1 MADDPNGLVFLDFND
16 PDAGL
21 LAYAIYGG
29 DLEPESVQPIWDC
42 IDAARENGTKL
53 RLYCE
58 LHAMPKPNLS
68 VIGDKLKRLGTIWT
82 HIERMAIV
90 GDQGWLEYYEKI
102 VDPITRFDVRW
113 FPLVDAEEARA
124 WASAPPAIAAD
135 P

>member
-1 MADDPNGLVFLDFND
+1 MADDPTGLVFLDFND

-21 LAYAIYGG
+21 LAYAIHGG
-29 DLEPESVQPIWDC
+29 DLEPEAVQPVWDC
-42 IDAARENGTKL
+42 IDAARDHGTKL
-53 RLYCE
+53 RIYFE
-58 LHAMPKPNLS
+58 LHAMPKPHLG

-102 VDPITRFDVRW
+102 VDPITRFDIRW
-113 FPLVDAEEARA
+113 FPIADAEEARA
-124 WASAPPAIAAD
+124 WASAPPDISAD